1 MSNTA
6 TRVES
11 AGGAVHNEPVRG
23 TTAAARL
30 ARLGFLGVG
39 WIGLS
44 RLRAVVQSGAAEIAC
59 IADAAPE
66 SVTRAAQAA
75 LMPMQPPPRT
85 VASLEELLEEEL
97 DGLVIATPSGQHA
110 QQAIAALTRGLAVFC
125 QKPLATSA
133 AEATRVVGVARA
145 LDRLLD
151 VDFCYRT
158 VAGVPELARLVRSGD
173 LGEVFAV
180 DMAFHN
186 AYGPDKSWF
195 YDRGQSGGG
204 CVMDLGIHLVDLL
217 LWALGFPEVVEVRSH
232 LYAEGKPLAI
242 RETALEDYAAA
253 ELRLASGTVAR
264 LACSWR
270 LPAGRDAVIEAAFYG
285 TRGAAILRNVNGS
298 FYEFTVEHCEGTR
311 RRLVAGPP
319 DDWGGRAVCAWAQR
333 LAENAAFDS
342 GAERLVAVAHVVDR
356 IYGQ

>member
-6 TRVES
+6 ARLEAT
-11 AGGAVHNEPVRG
+11 ATGGAAATVR
-23 TTAAARL
+23 A

-44 RLRAVVQSGAAEIAC
+44 RMRAVVQSGAAEVAC

-66 SVTRAAQAA
+66 SAARAAQAA
-75 LMPMQPPPRT
+75 LTSIQPPPRT
-85 VASLEELLEEEL
+85 VASLEQLLEEEL
-97 DGLVIATPSGQHA
+97 DGIVIATPSGQHA
-110 QQAIAALTRGLAVFC
+110 DQAIAALTRGVAVFC
-125 QKPLATSA
+125 QKPLATTA
-133 AEATRVVGVARA
+133 AAAARVVAAARV
-145 LDRLLD
+145 LDRLIE

-158 VAGVPELARLVRSGD
+158 LAGIPELARLVRGGE

-180 DMAFHN
+180 DLTFHN

-195 YDRGQSGGG
+195 YDRQQSGGG

-217 LWALGFPEVVEVRSH
+217 LWTLGFPEVVEVRSR
-232 LYAEGKPLAI
+232 LYADGRPLAES
-242 RETALEDYAAA
+242 RAALEDYAAA
-253 ELRLASGTVAR
+253 EICLASGVVAR

-298 FYEFTVEHCEGTR
+298 FYDFTVEHCEGTR
-311 RRLVAGPP
+311 RRFLAGPP
-319 DDWGGRAVCAWAQR
+319 DDWGGRAVCAWAR
-333 LAENAAFDS
+333 RVAEDAAYDS
-342 GAERLVAVAHVVDR
+342 AAERLVAVSAVIDR
-356 IYGQ
+356 IYGR

>member
-1 MSNTA
+1 MSELHA
-6 TRVES
+6 DAIEP
-11 AGGAVHNEPVRG
+11 AGGARAEGR
-23 TTAAARL
+23 

-44 RLRAVVQSGAAEIAC
+44 RMRAVVQSGAAEVAC
-59 IADAAPE
+59 IADAAQE
-66 SVTRAAQAA
+66 SVARAAQAA
-75 LMPMQPPPRT
+75 LTPMQPPPRT

-133 AEATRVVGVARA
+133 AEAKRVVAAARA

-158 VAGVPELARLVRSGD
+158 VAGVPELARLVRSD
-173 LGEVFAV
+173 ELGEVFAV
-180 DMAFHN
+180 DLTFHN
-186 AYGPDKSWF
+186 AYGPDKTWF

-204 CVMDLGIHLVDLL
+204 CVMDLGIHLIDLL
-217 LWALGFPEVVEVRSH
+217 LWALEFPEVVAVRSH
-232 LYAEGKPLAI
+232 LYAEGKPLADPQS
-242 RETALEDYAAA
+242 ALEDYAVA

-285 TRGAAILRNVNGS
+285 TRGAAILRNVSGS
-298 FYEFTVEHCEGTR
+298 FYEFTVEHCVGTR

-333 LAENAAFDS
+333 VAENPAFDS
-342 GAERLVAVAHVVDR
+342 AAERLVAVADVIDR
-356 IYGQ
+356 IYRP

>member
-1 MSNTA
+1 MKS
-6 TRVES
+6 ES
-11 AGGAVHNEPVRG
+11 AR
-23 TTAAARL
+23 TARL

-44 RLRAVVQSGAAEIAC
+44 RMRAVVQAGAAEVAC
-59 IADAAPE
+59 IADAAPD
-66 SVTRAAQAA
+66 SVARAAQAA
-75 LMPMQPPPRT
+75 LTPMQPLPRT
-85 VASLEELLEEEL
+85 VGSLEELLEEDL

-110 QQAIAALTRGLAVFC
+110 GQAITSLTRGLAVFC

-133 AEATRVVGVARA
+133 AEAGRVVAAARS
-145 LDRLLD
+145 LDRLID

-158 VAGVPELARLVRSGD
+158 VAGVPELARLARSGE

-180 DMAFHN
+180 DLVFHN

-195 YDRGQSGGG
+195 YDRRQSGGG

-217 LWALGFPEVVEVRSH
+217 LWALDFPEVVEVRSH
-232 LYAEGKPLAI
+232 LYAEGKRLA
-242 RETALEDYAAA
+242 EPQAALEDYATA

-311 RRLVAGPP
+311 RRLLAGPP
-319 DDWGGRAVCAWAQR
+319 DDWGGRAVCEWAR
-333 LAENAAFDS
+333 RVAENPAFDS
-342 GAERLVAVAHVVDR
+342 AAEQLVAVSAVVDR
-356 IYGQ
+356 IYGR

>member
-1 MSNTA
+1 MSEMA
-6 TRVES
+6 TPLRSPALRDGE
-11 AGGAVHNEPVRG
+11 RL
-23 TTAAARL
+23 ARR

-44 RLRAVVQSGAAEIAC
+44 RMRAAAESGAAEVVC

-66 SVTRAAQAA
+66 SSARAVQAA
-75 LMPMQPPPRT
+75 LAAMQGQPRT
-85 VASLEELLEEEL
+85 VSGLEELLEQEL
-97 DGLVIATPSGQHA
+97 DGVVIATPSGQHA
-110 QQAIAALTRGLAVFC
+110 SQAIAALTRGLAVFC

-133 AEATRVVGVARA
+133 ADARRVVATARA
-145 LDRLLD
+145 LDRRLE

-158 VAGVPELARLVRSGD
+158 LAGVPELARLVRSGE

-180 DMAFHN
+180 DLTFHN

-217 LWALGFPEVVEVRSH
+217 LWALGFPAVEEVRSR
-232 LYAEGKPLAI
+232 LYAEGRPLLEPAS
-242 RETALEDYAAA
+242 ALEDYAVAQ
-253 ELRLASGTVAR
+253 LQLATGAVAR

-285 TRGAAILRNVNGS
+285 TRGSVILRNVNGS

-311 RRLVAGPP
+311 RRILAQPP
-319 DDWGGRAVCAWAQR
+319 DDWGGRAICAWAQR
-333 LAENAAFDS
+333 VAEDAAYDPA
-342 GAERLVAVAHVVDR
+342 AERLVAVAAVLDR
-356 IYGQ
+356 IYAR

>member
-6 TRVES
+6 TWLES
-11 AGGAVHNEPVRG
+11 SE
-23 TTAAARL
+23 TAAPRPGARL

-44 RLRAVVQSGAAEIAC
+44 RMRAVVQAGAAEVAC

-66 SVTRAAQAA
+66 SVARAAHAA
-75 LMPMQPPPRT
+75 LMPTQAPPRT
-85 VASLEELLEEEL
+85 VASLEQLLEEEL
-97 DGLVIATPSGQHA
+97 DGIVIATPSGQHA
-110 QQAIAALTRGLAVFC
+110 HQAIAALTRGFAVFC
-125 QKPLATSA
+125 QKPLATTA
-133 AEATRVVGVARA
+133 AEAARVVAAARA
-145 LDRLLD
+145 LDRLID

-158 VAGVPELARLVRSGD
+158 LAGVPELARLVRGGG

-180 DMAFHN
+180 DLTFHN
-186 AYGPDKSWF
+186 AYGPDKDWF
-195 YDRGQSGGG
+195 YDREQSGGG

-232 LYAEGKPLAI
+232 LYAEGKRLASP
-242 RETALEDYAAA
+242 ASGLEDYATA
-253 ELRLASGTVAR
+253 ELRLDSGTVAR

-311 RRLVAGPP
+311 RRLLAGPP
-319 DDWGGRAVCAWAQR
+319 DDWGGRAVCAWAR
-333 LAENAAFDS
+333 RAAESCAYDAA
-342 GAERLVAVAHVVDR
+342 AERLIQVSAVIDR
-356 IYGQ
+356 IYGR

>member
-1 MSNTA
+1 MTEAHAEAIERTSSGRAERST
-6 TRVES
+6 
-11 AGGAVHNEPVRG
+11 
-23 TTAAARL
+23 
-30 ARLGFLGVG
+30 RLGFLGVG

-44 RLRAVVQSGAAEIAC
+44 RMRAVVQSGTAEVAC

-66 SVTRAAQAA
+66 SIARAAQAA
-75 LMPMQPPPRT
+75 LTRMQPPPRT

-110 QQAIAALTRGLAVFC
+110 QQAIVALTRGLAVFC

-133 AEATRVVGVARA
+133 AEARRVVASARA
-145 LDRLLD
+145 VDRLLD

-158 VAGVPELARLVRSGD
+158 VAGVPELARLVRSGA
-173 LGEVFAV
+173 LGEVFAA
-180 DMAFHN
+180 DLTFHN
-186 AYGPDKSWF
+186 AYGPDKTWF

-204 CVMDLGIHLVDLL
+204 CVMDLGIHLIDLL
-217 LWALGFPEVVEVRSH
+217 LWTLGFPEVAEVRSR
-232 LYAEGKPLAI
+232 LYAEGRPLAQPPG
-242 RETALEDYAAA
+242 ALEDYAVA
-253 ELRLASGTVAR
+253 ELHLATGAVAR

-311 RRLVAGPP
+311 RRLLAGPP

-333 LAENAAFDS
+333 LAENAGFDS
-342 GAERLVAVAHVVDR
+342 AAESLVAVSEVVDR
-356 IYGQ
+356 IYGR

>member
-1 MSNTA
+1 MSELHA
-6 TRVES
+6 SAVEPA
-11 AGGAVHNEPVRG
+11 AGARAE
-23 TTAAARL
+23 RL

-44 RLRAVVQSGAAEIAC
+44 RMRAVVQSGAAEVAC

-66 SVTRAAQAA
+66 SVARAAQAA

-85 VASLEELLEEEL
+85 VASLDELLEEEL

-133 AEATRVVGVARA
+133 AEATRVVAAARA

-158 VAGVPELARLVRSGD
+158 VAGVPELARLVRSE

-180 DMAFHN
+180 DLTFHN
-186 AYGPDKSWF
+186 AYGPDKTWF

-204 CVMDLGIHLVDLL
+204 CVMDLGIHLIDLL
-217 LWALGFPEVVEVRSH
+217 LWALEFPRVASVRSH
-232 LYAEGKPLAI
+232 LYADGKPVA
-242 RETALEDYAAA
+242 EPASALEDYAVA

-298 FYEFTVEHCEGTR
+298 FYEFTVEHCVGTR
-311 RRLVAGPP
+311 RRLVASPP
-319 DDWGGRAVCAWAQR
+319 DDWGGRGVCAWAQR
-333 LAENAAFDS
+333 LARNAAYDS
-342 GAERLVAVAHVVDR
+342 AAERLVVVADVIDR
-356 IYGQ
+356 IYGR